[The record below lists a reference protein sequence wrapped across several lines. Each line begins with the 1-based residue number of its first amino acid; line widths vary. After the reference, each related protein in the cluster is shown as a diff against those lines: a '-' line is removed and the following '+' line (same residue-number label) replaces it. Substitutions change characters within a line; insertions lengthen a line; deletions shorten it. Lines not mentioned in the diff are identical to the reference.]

1 MTVRGQVVY
10 EFGPVRIDSSNRTLT
25 LNGQGVPMQPRGF
38 DALLLFLERRNQVV
52 SKSELL
58 TKFWPDTHVE
68 ESSLPVMVSAI
79 RRAIGDDG
87 RNQKYLQ
94 TVSKVGY
101 RFVGDVAEICVGVPA
116 YVSELRPDFEDDVSP
131 VAPSEETVAAP
142 LAQIRSRRFFTLL
155 ACVAAAAAALFL
167 IYRQT
172 TMHKGQ
178 AAATSVSARTDA
190 EVWSQKGRYAWNLQ
204 TKDGFLRSIE
214 YYQKAIIADPE
225 YAPAYAGLAKS
236 YVTLPS
242 YSQRPDDQ
250 QWDRAR
256 AATAKALN
264 LNDRLADAHI
274 ARGMVFLILDH
285 NFAGSSR
292 EFLRAIALDPQSSL
306 AEGELAL
313 CLVAVGQAE
322 QAVAHARQAKVLDP
336 LSVRAATDLGI
347 VLLYSHRFTESE
359 SELEDV
365 LKLDPYSYRANLN
378 LGKTYLSLGRFKDAL
393 RVLQEA
399 ALLSKHDPAADGL
412 TAAAEA
418 LGGNMEGAESI
429 VAALLLRSRTTYV
442 APISLAHAFAG
453 MGRVDDALIYL
464 RKARNVR
471 AIGTLF
477 LKVDP
482 SWAPLHG
489 NREFRDLVSD
499 ITLATG
505 Q

>member
-292 EFLRAIALDPQSSL
+292 EFLRAIALDP
-306 AEGELAL
+306 
-313 CLVAVGQAE
+313 
-322 QAVAHARQAKVLDP
+322 
-336 LSVRAATDLGI
+336 
-347 VLLYSHRFTESE
+347 
-359 SELEDV
+359 
-365 LKLDPYSYRANLN
+365 
-378 LGKTYLSLGRFKDAL
+378 
-393 RVLQEA
+393 
-399 ALLSKHDPAADGL
+399 
-412 TAAAEA
+412 
-418 LGGNMEGAESI
+418 
-429 VAALLLRSRTTYV
+429 SR
-442 APISLAHAFAG
+442 PS
-453 MGRVDDALIYL
+453 
-464 RKARNVR
+464 RKA
-471 AIGTLF
+471 
-477 LKVDP
+477 
-482 SWAPLHG
+482 SWLCAWW
-489 NREFRDLVSD
+489 R
-499 ITLATG
+499 
-505 Q
+505 